1 MNTVEDFLKERQQ
14 IMVKAVIA
22 GGRNS
27 RRVYLLLG
35 MTSMVISSPLH
46 TT

>member
-22 GGRNS
+22 QYRNS
-27 RRVYLLLG
+27 PGVYLLRG
-35 MTSMVISSPLH
+35 
-46 TT
+46 